1 MGPVDN
7 ACHTDP
13 RPVWRIIDGCPIALL
28 LFSIPGRYWPHGLT
42 ISTIWHRK
50 VRVRPNRYEPIFA
63 IFARGQFQNSF
74 DWSASCIFIHDVVH
88 FHTRL
93 YSRSREHA
101 FAWSACKCKPSTYEN
116 ASFIVHPPSNIAH
129 FGSYRFQAR
138 VLFRAIL
145 SILAA
150 RGANIDRVY

>member
-1 MGPVDN
+1 MP
-7 ACHTDP
+7 AIP
-13 RPVWRIIDGCPIALL
+13 A
-28 LFSIPGRYWPHGLT
+28 PGRYGAL
-42 ISTIWHRK
+42 STGAPLRSSYLVYPVDIGPTGWQYRQYGTEK
-50 VRVRPNRYEPIFA
+50 YACDQIDMN
-63 IFARGQFQNSF
+63 QFSQYSHEDNSKTHLIGPRML
-74 DWSASCIFIHDVVH
+74 ATDVVH

-116 ASFIVHPPSNIAH
+116 ASFLVHPPSNIAH